1 MFYLIKKS
9 EKWVDI
15 KKKATLVPSTGDDYR
30 IVSKR
35 QSLVSKTPPQAYD
48 HPDGHVPPQYL

>member
-15 KKKATLVPSTGDDYR
+15 KKKASLVPSTGDDYKT
-30 IVSKR
+30 VSKR
-35 QSLVSKTPPQAYD
+35 QSLVNKTPLQDYD

>member
-1 MFYLIKKS
+1 M
-9 EKWVDI
+9 
-15 KKKATLVPSTGDDYR
+15 VPSTEDDYR